1 VAGDL
6 VYFLALSW
14 AVVRLAGPAQV
25 GAVLAVGAVPR
36 AVLMLAGGVIA
47 DRFGPRRVVI
57 GSDLLRCALV
67 LGAAVLIFVTDTR
80 LWMLFTLALVFGVI
94 DALFMPAVGAMPP
107 RITHPDQLGRVQGMR
122 TLAVRVSN
130 AVGPLVAAVVLTAA
144 GASGGLATAGLLF
157 GLSVLLLLAVRVRS
171 TPTREGERTTWDDF
185 RDGLRYLQRNRHLI
199 RLVLIIGAC
208 ELCFS
213 GPIAIGLV
221 LLADERQWSAAV
233 LGSIL
238 TTFSIGGAAAAILLI
253 VMNRIPRAGL
263 TLICSLLL
271 TAVLLTWIG
280 RSVDPGTATAVSAAL
295 GLISGVAMTVG
306 NALLQK
312 QTDERYLGRVSS
324 VLALCTFG
332 LGPLVYPLVG
342 LTAAAGGTAIFFA
355 ACGLIWLLAALISAA
370 SPTIRCAVL

>member
-1 VAGDL
+1 
-6 VYFLALSW
+6 
-14 AVVRLAGPAQV
+14 
-25 GAVLAVGAVPR
+25 
-36 AVLMLAGGVIA
+36 
-47 DRFGPRRVVI
+47 
-57 GSDLLRCALV
+57 
-67 LGAAVLIFVTDTR
+67 
-80 LWMLFTLALVFGVI
+80 
-94 DALFMPAVGAMPP
+94 
-107 RITHPDQLGRVQGMR
+107 
-122 TLAVRVSN
+122 
-130 AVGPLVAAVVLTAA
+130 LVAAVVLTAA
-144 GASGGLATAGLLF
+144 GAAGGLATAGLLF

-171 TPTREGERTTWDDF
+171 VPAQEGERSTWDDF
-185 RDGLRYLQRNRHLI
+185 CDGLRYLRRNRRLI

-213 GPIAIGLV
+213 GPIAVGLV

-238 TTFSIGGAAAAILLI
+238 TTFSIGGAGAAILLI

-280 RSVDPGTATAVSAAL
+280 RSADPGTAIALSAAL

-332 LGPLVYPLVG
+332 LSPLLYPLVG
-342 LTAAAGGTAIFFA
+342 LTADAGGTAVFFA
-355 ACGLIWLLAALISAA
+355 GCGLIWLLATVA
-370 SPTIRCAVL
+370 SGASRAIRSAVL